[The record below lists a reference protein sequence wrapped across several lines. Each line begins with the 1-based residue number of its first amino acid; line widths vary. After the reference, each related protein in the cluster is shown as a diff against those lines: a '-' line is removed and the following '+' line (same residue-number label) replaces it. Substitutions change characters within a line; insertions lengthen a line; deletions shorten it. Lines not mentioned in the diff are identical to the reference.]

1 MGRWQRSHK
10 LKLVQLPVIIL
21 RKITNWTKKKTWSVK
36 SCASPMFGLTSR
48 FYTGTGSSTCN
59 SRSEDPERTG
69 PLFVSPQ
76 SAPEGLHGTPRQTL
90 PFWSPWQQIPLFLF
104 LLCFWSVDIQEQK
117 IKSVK
122 FNWWAMVQGFV
133 LTGGIC
139 VTTSKK
145 KEKKY

>member
-90 PFWSPWQQIPLFLF
+90 PFWSPWQQIPLSLF

-117 IKSVK
+117 INSVK